1 MVPFGKVALHVPV
14 RPAATLVQS
23 IPAGLE
29 VTVPLPGPAAMVT
42 SSQKSAP
49 VNVAIALRACVMLT
63 VQPPVPLQAPD
74 QPLNECPLA
83 AVAVSVTLVPSVKLA
98 LHVPL
103 VLPLEIEQLIPLG
116 LDVTE
121 PFPVPLPPTVSV

>member
-1 MVPFGKVALHVPV
+1 VKLA
-14 RPAATLVQS
+14 
-23 IPAGLE
+23 
-29 VTVPLPGPAAMVT
+29 VTV
-42 SSQKSAP
+42 
-49 VNVAIALRACVMLT
+49 RDWVMLT

-74 QPLNECPLA
+74 QPVNECPLA
-83 AVAVSVTLVPSVKLA
+83 GVGVSVTLVPSVKLA

-103 VLPLEIEQLIPLG
+103 VLPPEIEQLIPLG